1 MNKNRN
7 LDYIDPN
14 SSPATGT
21 LRCVDLWVG
30 RKYGAAEGGSLYQ
43 GRLPEIYTVTKIKHE
58 LFFLV

>member
-7 LDYIDPN
+7 LNYIDPN

-43 GRLPEIYTVTKIKHE
+43 IFLEFDNKVTEVI
-58 LFFLV
+58 FGLV

>member
-21 LRCVDLWVG
+21 LRCVVG
-30 RKYGAAEGGSLYQ
+30 RKYGAAKGGPLYQ
-43 GRLPEIYTVTKIKHE
+43 IFLEFDNKVTVDI
-58 LFFLV
+58 FSLV